1 MLSARRVAVLW
12 TLVVWALLLVPGS
25 VMGTGLGR
33 IGSLPDWLVGSFDE
47 MVHFSL
53 LVPLGFLLWRGWR
66 SWRWVVACLTTFAV
80 SSEVSQIW
88 VPLRSAEVSDLVADF
103 LGGLVGALI
112 ARGSLVSFVD
122 FDEEE
127 AEVGH

>member
-1 MLSARRVAVLW
+1 
-12 TLVVWALLLVPGS
+12 
-25 VMGTGLGR
+25 MGTGLGR

-112 ARGSLVSFVD
+112 ARGSLVEIEKLWD
-122 FDEEE
+122 FSPRDED
-127 AEVGH
+127 ANRGHIGIG